1 MHRYATKHMNELR
14 QEIENLLN
22 RRDLD
27 PAEKSKRLDRLDRS
41 YQFWRQFA

>member
-1 MHRYATKHMNELR
+1 MLRYANRHMDELR
-14 QEIENLLN
+14 KEIEILLN

-27 PAEKSKRLDRLDRS
+27 PFEKNKKLDRLDRS